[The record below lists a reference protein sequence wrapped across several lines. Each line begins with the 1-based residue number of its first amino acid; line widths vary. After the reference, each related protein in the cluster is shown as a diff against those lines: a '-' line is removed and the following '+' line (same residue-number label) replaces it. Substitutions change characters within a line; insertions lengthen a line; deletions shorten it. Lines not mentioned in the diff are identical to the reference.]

1 MADDIDDLLDECETK
16 FCGNSKSSSQNHPNK
31 TNLRS
36 SKKATRHEKI
46 GTKRFVVFF
55 LIEMVYLS
63 HIYYVYLF
71 IRSALQRLWSF

>member
-1 MADDIDDLLDECETK
+1 MWNEVLREFEIFITESPE
-16 FCGNSKSSSQNHPNK
+16 QNK
-31 TNLRS
+31 LKILKEGDT
-36 SKKATRHEKI
+36 TRENWNEKVCS
-46 GTKRFVVFF
+46 FFF